1 MAIIAGPEGSIA
13 RGGPL
18 AVIPPQ
24 YVHTS
29 TVGGGFDFQNYL
41 NQLGTG
47 ALYKTRKAVRGLGSV
62 MNMPGA
68 GMALPAVYGAG
79 SIMGGDVLGGVGEIA
94 GGAAGAG
101 LSGGLAKAAEQ
112 AVGKMGV
119 KGRLLAP
126 IAGGAVR
133 LAGGLLG
140 GAVGG
145 GLASGLGQAAQ
156 AAVGAGKEA
165 ARERGESP
173 GLIPGTGKGIES
185 LSMSEIEQLVQMQP
199 ELARQLMPTYN
210 AMRDADMNRQMQLN
224 QQLGQLTGGLN
235 QQKYMAQLAGGA
247 QQEAG
252 ATTRTMM
259 TSPNPYAASVFK
271 YS

>member
-1 MAIIAGPEGSIA
+1 MARQLELDLASVGYTPSA
-13 RGGPL
+13 DSSGG
-18 AVIPPQ
+18 I
-24 YVHTS
+24 
-29 TVGGGFDFQNYL
+29 DFEKYL
-41 NQLGTG
+41 NQAKTAVKRGSIKG
-47 ALYKTRKAVRGLGSV
+47 ARGLGNV
-62 MNMPGA
+62 LNIPGA
-68 GMALPAVYGAG
+68 GMALPAMYGVG
-79 SIMGGDVLGGVGEIA
+79 SIMGGDVLGGVGEIGGGVA
-94 GGAAGAG
+94 GTR
-101 LSGGLAKAAEQ
+101 LSGGLAKAAEE
-112 AVGKMGV
+112 AVRKMGPR
-119 KGRLLAP
+119 GRLLAP

-173 GLIPGTGKGIES
+173 GLIPGTGKGLESVSMEQIER
-185 LSMSEIEQLVQMQP
+185 LIQMQP

-224 QQLGQLTGGLN
+224 QQLGQLTGALN

-247 QQEAG
+247 QQQAG
-252 ATTRTMM
+252 ETTRSIM
-259 TSPNPYAASVFK
+259 TAPNPYAQSVFS
-271 YS
+271 YGA

>member
-1 MAIIAGPEGSIA
+1 MAEVSEAKAFQDLLNQAKTAASRGSIRGA
-13 RGGPL
+13 R
-18 AVIPPQ
+18 VM
-24 YVHTS
+24 
-29 TVGGGFDFQNYL
+29 
-41 NQLGTG
+41 
-47 ALYKTRKAVRGLGSV
+47 GSL
-62 MNMPGA
+62 MNTPGA
-68 GMALPAVYGAG
+68 GMALPAMYGAG
-79 SIMGGDVLGGVGEIA
+79 SIMGGDVLGGVGEI
-94 GGAAGAG
+94 GGGVAGAG

-112 AVGKMGV
+112 AVGKMGPR
-119 KGRLLAP
+119 GRLLAP

-156 AAVGAGKEA
+156 AAVGAGKEV

-247 QQEAG
+247 QQQAG
-252 ATTRTMM
+252 ETTRSIM
-259 TSPNPYAASVFK
+259 TAPNPYAQSVFN
-271 YS
+271 YGG

>member
-1 MAIIAGPEGSIA
+1 MARQLEL
-13 RGGPL
+13 PL
-18 AVIPPQ
+18 A
-24 YVHTS
+24 S
-29 TVGGGFDFQNYL
+29 VGYTPEADPSGGVDFQKYL
-41 NQLGTG
+41 NQLNT
-47 ALYKTRKAVRGLGSV
+47 AVKRGSIKGSRVLGDV
-62 MNMPGA
+62 LNIPGA
-68 GMALPAVYGAG
+68 GMALPAMYGAG
-79 SIMGGDVLGGVGEIA
+79 SIMGGDVLGGVGEIG

-112 AVGKMGV
+112 AVGKMGPR
-119 KGRLLAP
+119 GRLLAP

-145 GLASGLGQAAQ
+145 GLASRLGQTAQ

-247 QQEAG
+247 QQQAG
-252 ATTRTMM
+252 ETTRSIM
-259 TSPNPYAASVFK
+259 TAPNPYAQSVFN
-271 YS
+271 YGG